1 MKKEAINAIIDKN
14 IKDIFILD
22 ITYKNGRGKMKIDL
36 FNLLPCP
43 AHDFKIL
50 LDTIQI
56 ADDAEKTASELY
68 DYIRVCIDTLKDYRA
83 LLADYE
89 KKDIASVTN
98 EIKRYINLAEKV
110 AKRFDF
116 EPISDAENV
125 KMSKTEVVTMLCIDG
140 KPALAT
146 FPGKRFE
153 KGGYIF
159 HVYKEKGRYK
169 DVHIIMPYCGVAVTS
184 YTGAVK
190 DAPAY
195 IDEKILDQLGE
206 LGERIETARQQ
217 FLDLLADRPG
227 IIQNDDINVD
237 PLEKLETEP
246 EITKEPDPV
255 KEEIAAVVNAPI
267 PADTSEDTPIYTYG
281 MRMRGFSIGCQPKDG
296 FTEWLDDTTGKYW
309 DIITYDRPL
318 TPQEIEDYE
327 LDDLITPHDAPPH
340 REMARRACIVRMLTQ
355 PTRQEPQRKSKLPNN
370 LMTIKRTTLTIT
382 SNGTLPELKGKP
394 WLENMNRAIMP
405 GKWHDTS

>member
-1 MKKEAINAIIDKN
+1 MKKEIINAIISKN
-14 IKDIFILD
+14 LKGENILD
-22 ITYKNGRGKMKIDL
+22 FTYKNGKGKMKIDL
-36 FNLLPCP
+36 FGLLPCP

-56 ADDAEKTASELY
+56 ADNAEKTSAELY
-68 DYIRVCIDTLKDYRA
+68 DYIRICIDALKDYRA
-83 LLADYE
+83 LLADFE

-98 EIKRYINLAEKV
+98 EVKRYLDLAEKV

-116 EPISDAENV
+116 EPLSDAENV

-195 IDEKILDQLGE
+195 IDKKILDQLVK

-217 FLDLLADRPG
+217 FLNLLADRPD
-227 IIQNDDINVD
+227 IIQNDDINVN
-237 PLEKLETEP
+237 PLEKLEEEP
-246 EITKEPDPV
+246 ETV
-255 KEEIAAVVNAPI
+255 KEEEIPTAINDPIETHEDIERQKQAAQ
-267 PADTSEDTPIYTYG
+267 
-281 MRMRGFSIGCQPKDG
+281 R
-296 FTEWLDDTTGKYW
+296 
-309 DIITYDRPL
+309 
-318 TPQEIEDYE
+318 
-327 LDDLITPHDAPPH
+327 H
-340 REMARRACIVRMLTQ
+340 EMARRAYIIQALTQAPKPMTGWQKITVKPRTTKQTTIRTTTQ
-355 PTRQEPQRKSKLPNN
+355 PTTHRMPPGV
-370 LMTIKRTTLTIT
+370 LT
-382 SNGTLPELKGKP
+382 GKP
-394 WLENMNRAIMP
+394 WMSGNPDCVHTVAE
-405 GKWHDTS
+405 WHDTS